1 MKGKEW
7 GRLSRLDLHV
17 HTTAS
22 DGMFS
27 PVEVVRMAKAKGLQG
42 IAVTDHDTV
51 AGVEEAR
58 ACGQES
64 GLVVIPGVE
73 ISTVANGQDIHVLG
87 YFVDPADEQF
97 QERLREQREA
107 RKRRNHQLLDRLT
120 KLGIQIT
127 MEEVEARKQDKVNIG
142 RPHIAEVLVEKG
154 VVQNMDEA
162 FAKYLGKDG
171 AAYVTTPRISPEE
184 ALVLIREAGGVPVL
198 AHPGLYDDD
207 ELVLRLAKNGLAG
220 IEVNHPDHD
229 EEMRVR
235 YTEIVRQFG
244 LLATAGS
251 DFHGERHGSMYHA
264 DLGTCTTDW
273 ETVDALKGAAG
284 SQRT

>member
-1 MKGKEW
+1 MLWMKGKEW

-107 RKRRNHQLLDRLT
+107 RKDGTTSFWTNSRNWESRSRWRKWRPGNRTKSISVVRTLLRYWWKRASFRT
-120 KLGIQIT
+120 WMKLLQSI
-127 MEEVEARKQDKVNIG
+127 
-142 RPHIAEVLVEKG
+142 
-154 VVQNMDEA
+154 
-162 FAKYLGKDG
+162 
-171 AAYVTTPRISPEE
+171 
-184 ALVLIREAGGVPVL
+184 
-198 AHPGLYDDD
+198 
-207 ELVLRLAKNGLAG
+207 
-220 IEVNHPDHD
+220 
-229 EEMRVR
+229 
-235 YTEIVRQFG
+235 
-244 LLATAGS
+244 
-251 DFHGERHGSMYHA
+251 
-264 DLGTCTTDW
+264 
-273 ETVDALKGAAG
+273 
-284 SQRT
+284 